1 MVKYI
6 TDEQNKQKR
15 VGKISISN
23 CNSVDPCW
31 AVYEVLATQAKN
43 QRAKRDKTYHT
54 YILCPRGKSY

>member
-1 MVKYI
+1 MIKYI

-23 CNSVDPCW
+23 CNSVDPSW

-54 YILCPRGKSY
+54 YIL